1 MKTSEDSVSHRPAAN
16 APRSNS
22 GTPMSSATSLLRVL
36 CVCAVISLIGS
47 VAFSQTTRP
56 TTRPAAPDSGTLKSL
71 SADQMLD
78 QMLKP
83 ATNPSRPLATTPDR
97 PTTDRSSGTGAVI
110 PNAPTVNLR
119 REDTYI
125 IDATARLSRTKDN
138 QPEVTFESDGK
149 ALRDPPMIILPN
161 QTLARMEDSITAA
174 GRDLKFRITGRIT
187 EYRGRNYIL
196 LERAAVISDAA
207 QQF

>member
-1 MKTSEDSVSHRPAAN
+1 MKQKSVSNGLATN
-16 APRSNS
+16 AQRRED
-22 GTPMSSATSLLRVL
+22 LRVL
-36 CVCAVISLIGS
+36 RVSAVILLFCASL
-47 VAFSQTTRP
+47 VLSQTTRP
-56 TTRPAAPDSGTLKSL
+56 TTGPSDSDGGLKTL

-83 ATNPSRPLATTPDR
+83 ATNPSKPLATRADK
-97 PTTDRSSGTGAVI
+97 PTTDTSSGAGAVI
-110 PNAPTVNLR
+110 PNAPAVSLR
-119 REDTYI
+119 REETYI

-138 QPEVTFESDGK
+138 QPELTFESDGK
-149 ALRDPPMIILPN
+149 ALKDPPMIILPN

-174 GRDLKFRITGRIT
+174 GKDLKFRVTGRIT

-196 LERAAVISDAA
+196 LERAAVIADIT